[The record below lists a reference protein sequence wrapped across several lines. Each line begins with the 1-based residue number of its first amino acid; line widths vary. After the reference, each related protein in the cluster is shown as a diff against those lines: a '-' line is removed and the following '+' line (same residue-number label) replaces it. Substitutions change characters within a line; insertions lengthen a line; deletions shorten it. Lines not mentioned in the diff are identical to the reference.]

1 MNASLAFNANALDP
15 QIGTLSSHSR
25 RVGAYNAA
33 GMKQAGRKNLESDLV
48 GFLPL

>member
-1 MNASLAFNANALDP
+1 MNMSPAFNANALDP

-25 RVGAYNAA
+25 RDGAHNEAERRLA
-33 GMKQAGRKNLESDLV
+33 RRKYLERDLV

>member
-15 QIGTLSSHSR
+15 QIGTLGSNSR
-25 RVGAYNAA
+25 RDSAYNEAERRL
-33 GMKQAGRKNLESDLV
+33 AGRKNLERDLV